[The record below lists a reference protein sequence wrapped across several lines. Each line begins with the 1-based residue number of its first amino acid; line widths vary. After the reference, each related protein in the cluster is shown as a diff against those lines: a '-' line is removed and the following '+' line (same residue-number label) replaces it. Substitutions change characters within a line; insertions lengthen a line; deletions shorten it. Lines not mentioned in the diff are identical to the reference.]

1 MRVWRVV
8 HDKKNNPRCTDQIL
22 NHHHPS
28 WQSSHWQ
35 AASQV
40 QQIVTTMF
48 TAMIIVRRLL
58 SRDLLSP
65 SAYVLRSRLFTA
77 NRGRSWTIFALS
89 KLPPFNSH
97 PHGGR
102 RVHCIRVISNLDLM
116 LTATMRLPFHY
127 SHKYMVGSRG
137 AKFPSAGP
145 RETRYCM

>member
-1 MRVWRVV
+1 M
-8 HDKKNNPRCTDQIL
+8 HDKKNTPRCTEQIL

-102 RVHCIRVISNLDLM
+102 RVHCVGVNQV
-116 LTATMRLPFHY
+116 LTLFCLRPPCACLHS
-127 SHKYMVGSRG
+127 SHKYIVGSQTSRSPG
-137 AKFPSAGP
+137 TVVLHVVHQRQSFQ
-145 RETRYCM
+145 